1 MKTLFIL
8 LLALYYAIG
17 TFAQTTVSGKVESVS
32 GEPLQG
38 CTVLFLQA
46 DSIVGGTITSQKGI
60 FEIKNLTPGNYVCK
74 VSMIGFKFEE
84 YKFKVSNSKT
94 HIPTITL
101 KEDAML
107 LDEINVAGDLANV
120 KAGMTTYHLSERA
133 KSSRNAY
140 EALMEIP
147 ELIVDPVSRSISM
160 GMSGS
165 PLILID
171 GVKRTNYMDVLNPET
186 IESIEV
192 IQNPSA
198 RYMNDENVSC
208 ILNIKLKRVKT
219 PVYLRGDI
227 GGMANTRFD
236 NLNFLANAEIG
247 NTLSSIYL
255 TGGYKK
261 QTDKMDLVSNSL
273 SGNLER
279 NLKGRNVY
287 SNVPLNLTLGGD
299 KVFSDKNYA
308 AFNVSYNNS
317 TSETDQEYTGETFYT
332 TSDEVYDIVTS
343 NNTYNTFHDLASN
356 LYWKHTFAKNN
367 QLELTGNYNYSYN
380 NSNGLRNENSG
391 LYSYTNRMNMVYS
404 QHFGKLNV
412 DYSKVLKNKTALAI
426 GSNTNYL
433 ATNMDNRTDQYSD
446 YLYKRWQEYLYIGL
460 DNNRSRSKFNY
471 VLSLGL
477 DYVSSEADKVKNDY
491 INLLPSI
498 SASYRFNKNHQ
509 ISFNYR
515 RNRTT
520 PGMDMLNPRNT
531 STDSLAV
538 THGNPYLHPYSRD
551 LINLRYTFKYKKF
564 EMQPYMDYR
573 YMDGMFMAVGRT
585 ENDIYY
591 TTYENVNHK
600 QIFILGNRFQYKLP
614 SGGISLNIYWRKDKM
629 DEMSFSGKSWGTYL
643 NFWKFYKRIS
653 TSIDLQYEQA
663 NYSTYTTKKEPTF
676 ASKFNL
682 SWMMS
687 DKWILY
693 VNLRNIL
700 FHNQATKVCTKSDNY
715 RSFSS
720 QLITNRRPEL
730 TFTVSYSFKNKVKV
744 KNRKKKKFSSSAL
757 EMKDM
762 NINNKVETEIE
773 LK

>member
-1 MKTLFIL
+1 MKNLFFVFI
-8 LLALYYAIG
+8 ALCYAIG
-17 TFAQTTVSGKVESVS
+17 VSAQTTISGKVEDQTQKA
-32 GEPLQG
+32 LQG
-38 CTVLFLQA
+38 CTVLFMQA
-46 DSIVGGTITSQKGI
+46 DSIVGGTITDRKGN
-60 FEIKNLTPGNYVCK
+60 FEIMNLISGNYVCK
-74 VSMIGFKFEE
+74 VSMVGFKTEE
-84 YKFKVSNSKT
+84 YKFSATTGKVR
-94 HIPTITL
+94 IPTITL
-101 KEDAML
+101 KEDVTL
-107 LDEINVAGDLANV
+107 LEEIKVVGELANV

-147 ELIVDPVSRSISM
+147 ELIVDPVNRSISM

-171 GVKRTNYMDVLNPET
+171 GVKRTNYMDVLNPEI
-186 IESIEV
+186 IESVEV

-227 GGMANTRFD
+227 GAMSNTHFD
-236 NLNFLANAEIG
+236 NLNFYANTEIG
-247 NTLSSIYL
+247 NSLSSLYL
-255 TGGYKK
+255 TGDYKK
-261 QTDKMDLVSNSL
+261 RTDEIDIVSNSL

-287 SNVPLNLTLGGD
+287 SNTPLNLTLGGD

-317 TSETDQEYTGETFYT
+317 TSKSDQKYTGETFYT

-343 NNTYNTFHDLASN
+343 NNTDNTFHDLASN

-391 LYSYTNRMNMVYS
+391 LYSYTNQMDMVYS
-404 QHFGKLNV
+404 QHSGKLNV
-412 DYSKVLKNKTALAI
+412 DYSKVLKNKMALAI

-433 ATNMDNRTDQYSD
+433 STNMDNRTDQYPD

-460 DNNRSRSKFNY
+460 DNNRSSSKFNY
-471 VLSLGL
+471 VLSLGM

-491 INLLPSI
+491 INLLPSV
-498 SASYRFNKNHQ
+498 SASYRFNKSHQ

-531 STDSLAV
+531 STDSLSV

-551 LINLRYTFKYKKF
+551 LISLRYTFKYKKF
-564 EMQPYMDYR
+564 EMQPYIDYR

-629 DEMSFSGKSWGTYL
+629 DEMSFNGKSWGTYL

-687 DKWILY
+687 DKWILF

-700 FHNQATKVCTKSDNY
+700 FHNQSTKIWTKSDNY

-730 TFTVSYSFKNKVKV
+730 TFAVSYSFKNKVKV
-744 KNRKKKKFSSSAL
+744 KTRKKKKFSSSAL

-773 LK
+773 IK

>member
-1 MKTLFIL
+1 MKKTLSIL
-8 LLALYYAIG
+8 LFALYYAIG
-17 TFAQTTVSGKVESVS
+17 TSAQTTISGKVEDQTRKA
-32 GEPLQG
+32 LQG

-46 DSIVGGTITSQKGI
+46 DSIVGGTITNPKGI
-60 FEIKNLTPGNYVCK
+60 FEIKNLIPGNYVCM

-84 YKFKVSNSKT
+84 YKFKVSNGKI

-107 LDEINVAGDLANV
+107 LDEINVTGDLANV
-120 KAGMTTYHLSERA
+120 KAGMTTYHLSKRA

-147 ELIVDPVSRSISM
+147 ELTVDPVGRSISM
-160 GMSGS
+160 GVSGS

-171 GVKRTNYMDVLNPET
+171 GVKRTNYMDVLNPEM
-186 IESIEV
+186 IESVEV

-227 GGMANTRFD
+227 GAMSNTHFD
-236 NLNFLANAEIG
+236 NLNLYANTEIG
-247 NTLSSIYL
+247 NSLSSLYL

-261 QTDKMDLVSNSL
+261 RTDEIDIVSNSL

-287 SNVPLNLTLGGD
+287 SNTPFNLTLGGD

-308 AFNVSYNNS
+308 AFNVSYNNNP
-317 TSETDQEYTGETFYT
+317 SESNQKYTGETFY
-332 TSDEVYDIVTS
+332 SMADEVYDITTS
-343 NNTYNTFHDLASN
+343 NKTDNAFHDLASN
-356 LYWKHTFAKNN
+356 FYWKHTFANN

-380 NSNGLRNENSG
+380 NSFGLRTENSE
-391 LYSYTNRMNMVYS
+391 LYSYTNQMDMVYA
-404 QHFGKLNV
+404 QHIGRLDV
-412 DYSKVLKNKTALAI
+412 DYSKVLKNKMAIAI
-426 GSNTNYL
+426 GSNTDYL
-433 ATNMDNRTDQYSD
+433 TTNVDDRIGQYSD
-446 YLYKRWQEYLYIGL
+446 YVYRRWKEYLYIGL
-460 DNNRSRSKFNY
+460 DNNRSSSKFNY

-477 DYVSSEADKVKNDY
+477 DYVSSEADNVKNDY

-498 SASYRFNKNHQ
+498 SASYKFNKNHQ
-509 ISFNYR
+509 LSFNYR

-531 STDSLAV
+531 STDSL
-538 THGNPYLHPYSRD
+538 TITQGNPYLHPYSRD
-551 LINLRYTFKYKKF
+551 LISLKYTFKYKKF
-564 EMQPYMDYR
+564 EMQPYIDYR

-591 TTYENVNHK
+591 ITYENVNQK
-600 QIFILGNRFQYKLP
+600 QTFILGNRLQYKLP
-614 SGGISLNIYWRKDKM
+614 SGGISLNTYWRKEKM
-629 DEMSFSGKSWGTYL
+629 DGMSFNGNSWGTYL
-643 NFWKFYKRIS
+643 NFWKFYKQFS

-663 NYSTYTTKKEPTF
+663 NYSSYTTKKEPAF
-676 ASKFNL
+676 VSKLNL

-687 DKWILY
+687 DKWMLF
-693 VNLRNIL
+693 VNIRNIL
-700 FHNQATKVCTKSDNY
+700 FHNQATKVWVKSDNY
-715 RSFSS
+715 RYFSS

-730 TFTVSYSFKNKVKV
+730 TFAVSYSFKNKVKV
-744 KNRKKKKFSSSAL
+744 KNRKKKKFSDPVL

-773 LK
+773 IK

>member
-1 MKTLFIL
+1 MRNLYIIL
-8 LLALYYAIG
+8 IAFYYAIG
-17 TFAQTTVSGKVESVS
+17 VSAQTNISGKVEDQTQKA
-32 GEPLQG
+32 LQG
-38 CTVLFLQA
+38 CTVLFMQA
-46 DSIVGGTITSQKGI
+46 DSIVGGTITDPKGH
-60 FEIKNLTPGNYVCK
+60 FEIKNLISGNYVCK
-74 VSMIGFKFEE
+74 VSMVGFQPEE
-84 YKFKVSNSKT
+84 YKFKATAGKVR
-94 HIPTITL
+94 IPTITL
-101 KEDAML
+101 KEDATL
-107 LDEINVAGDLANV
+107 LEEVNVVGELANV

-133 KSSRNAY
+133 KSSKNAY

-147 ELIVDPVSRSISM
+147 ELTVDPVGRSISM
-160 GMSGS
+160 GVSGS

-171 GVKRTNYMDVLNPET
+171 GVKRTNYMEVLNPEI
-186 IESIEV
+186 IESVEV

-198 RYMNDENVSC
+198 RYINDENVSC
-208 ILNIKLKRVKT
+208 ILNIKLKRIRT

-227 GGMANTRFD
+227 GAMSNTHFD
-236 NLNFLANAEIG
+236 NLNLLANTEIG
-247 NTLSSIYL
+247 NSLSSLYL

-287 SNVPLNLTLGGD
+287 SNTPLNLTLGGD

-317 TSETDQEYTGETFYT
+317 SSESDQEYTGETFYT
-332 TSDEVYDIVTS
+332 ASDEVYDITTS
-343 NNTYNTFHDLASN
+343 NNTDNTFHDLTSS

-391 LYSYTNRMNMVYS
+391 LYSYSNRMDMVYS
-404 QHFGKLNV
+404 QHVGRLNV
-412 DYSKVLKNKTALAI
+412 DYSKVLKNKMALAI

-433 ATNMDNRTDQYSD
+433 TTNMDDRTDQYSD

-460 DNNRSRSKFNY
+460 DNNRSSSKFNY

-477 DYVSSEADKVKNDY
+477 DYVSSEADKVKNYY
-491 INLLPSI
+491 INLLPSV
-498 SASYRFNKNHQ
+498 SASYRFNKNHH

-531 STDSLAV
+531 STDSLTV
-538 THGNPYLHPYSRD
+538 NQGNPYLHPYTRD
-551 LINLRYTFKYKKF
+551 LISLRYTFKYKKF

-591 TTYENVNHK
+591 TTYENVNQK
-600 QIFILGNRFQYKLP
+600 QIFILGNMLRYKLS

-629 DEMSFSGKSWGTYL
+629 DEMSFNGKSWGANL

-663 NYSTYTTKKEPTF
+663 GYSTYTTKKEPAF

-700 FHNQATKVCTKSDNY
+700 YHDQATKVWTKSDNY
-715 RSFSS
+715 HSFSS

-730 TFTVSYSFKNKVKV
+730 TFAVSYSFKNKVKV

-773 LK
+773 IK

>member
-101 KEDAML
+101 KEGAML

-147 ELIVDPVSRSISM
+147 ELIVDPVGRSISM
-160 GMSGS
+160 GVSGS

-171 GVKRTNYMDVLNPET
+171 GVKRTNYMEVLNPEI
-186 IESIEV
+186 IESVEV

-198 RYMNDENVSC
+198 RYINDENVSC

-227 GGMANTRFD
+227 GAMSNTHFD
-236 NLNFLANAEIG
+236 NLNLLANTEIG
-247 NTLSSIYL
+247 NSLSSLYL

-287 SNVPLNLTLGGD
+287 SNTPLNLTLGGD

-317 TSETDQEYTGETFYT
+317 SSESDQEYTGEIFYT
-332 TSDEVYDIVTS
+332 ASDEVYDITTS
-343 NNTYNTFHDLASN
+343 NNTDNTFHDLTSS

-391 LYSYTNRMNMVYS
+391 LYSYSNRMDMVYS
-404 QHFGKLNV
+404 QHVGRLNV
-412 DYSKVLKNKTALAI
+412 DYSKVLKNKMALAI

-433 ATNMDNRTDQYSD
+433 TTNMDDRTDQYSD

-460 DNNRSRSKFNY
+460 DNNRSSSKFNY

-491 INLLPSI
+491 INLLPSV
-498 SASYRFNKNHQ
+498 SASYRFNKKHQ
-509 ISFNYR
+509 LSFNYR

-531 STDSLAV
+531 STDSLTV
-538 THGNPYLHPYSRD
+538 NQGNPYLHPYTRD
-551 LINLRYTFKYKKF
+551 LISLRYTFKFKKF
-564 EMQPYMDYR
+564 EMQPYIDYR
-573 YMDGMFMAVGRT
+573 YMDGMFMAVGKT
-585 ENDIYY
+585 EDDIYY
-591 TTYENVNHK
+591 TTYENVNQK
-600 QIFILGNRFQYKLP
+600 QIFILGNRFQYKLS
-614 SGGISLNIYWRKDKM
+614 SGGISLNIYLRKDKM
-629 DEMSFSGKSWGTYL
+629 DEMSFNGNSWGTYL
-643 NFWKFYKRIS
+643 NFWKFYKQFS

-663 NYSTYTTKKEPTF
+663 NYSSYTTKKEPAF

-773 LK
+773 IK

>member
-1 MKTLFIL
+1 MKNIYMIFI
-8 LLALYYAIG
+8 ACCYAIG
-17 TFAQTTVSGKVESVS
+17 VSAQTTVSGKVEDQTRKA
-32 GEPLQG
+32 LQG
-38 CTVLFLQA
+38 CTVLFMQA
-46 DSIVGGTITSQKGI
+46 DSIVGGTITNQKGYY
-60 FEIKNLTPGNYVCK
+60 EIKNLISGNYVCK
-74 VSMIGFKFEE
+74 VSMVGFKTEE
-84 YKFKVSNSKT
+84 YKFSAMTSKVL
-94 HIPTITL
+94 IPTITL
-101 KEDAML
+101 KEDATL
-107 LDEINVAGDLANV
+107 LEEVKVVGELANV

-171 GVKRTNYMDVLNPET
+171 GVKRTSYMDVLNPET
-186 IESIEV
+186 IESVEV

-227 GGMANTRFD
+227 GAMSNTHFD
-236 NLNFLANAEIG
+236 NLNLFANTEIG
-247 NTLSSIYL
+247 NSLSSLYL

-261 QTDKMDLVSNSL
+261 RTDEIDIVSNSL

-287 SNVPLNLTLGGD
+287 SNTPLNLTIGGD

-317 TSETDQEYTGETFYT
+317 SSESDQEYIGETFYT
-332 TSDEVYDIVTS
+332 ASDEVYDITTS
-343 NNTYNTFHDLASN
+343 NNTDNTFHDLTSS

-391 LYSYTNRMNMVYS
+391 LYSYTNRMDMVYS
-404 QHFGKLNV
+404 QQSGKLNV
-412 DYSKVLKNKTALAI
+412 DYSKVLKNKMALAI

-433 ATNMDNRTDQYSD
+433 STHMNNRTDQYSD

-460 DNNRSRSKFNY
+460 DNNRASSKFNY

-491 INLLPSI
+491 INLLPSV

-531 STDSLAV
+531 STDSLTV
-538 THGNPYLHPYSRD
+538 NQGNPYLHPYSRD
-551 LINLRYTFKYKKF
+551 LINLRYTLKFKNF
-564 EMQPYMDYR
+564 EMQPYIDYR

-585 ENDIYY
+585 EYDIYY
-591 TTYENVNHK
+591 TTYENINHK

-614 SGGISLNIYWRKDKM
+614 LGGISLNIYWRKDKM
-629 DEMSFSGKSWGTYL
+629 DEMSFNGKSWGTNL
-643 NFWKFYKRIS
+643 NLWKFYKRIS

-663 NYSTYTTKKEPTF
+663 GYSTYTTKKEPAF

-700 FHNQATKVCTKSDNY
+700 YHDQATKVWTKSDNY
-715 RSFSS
+715 HSFSS

-730 TFTVSYSFKNKVKV
+730 TFAVSYSFKNKVKV

-773 LK
+773 IK

>member
-1 MKTLFIL
+1 MKNIYMIFI
-8 LLALYYAIG
+8 ACCYAIG
-17 TFAQTTVSGKVESVS
+17 VSAQTTVSGKVEDQTRKA
-32 GEPLQG
+32 LQG

-46 DSIVGGTITSQKGI
+46 DSIIGGTITDRKGN
-60 FEIKNLTPGNYVCK
+60 FEIKNLASGNYVCK
-74 VSMIGFKFEE
+74 LSMVGFKTEE
-84 YKFKVSNSKT
+84 YKFSAMTSKVL
-94 HIPTITL
+94 IPTITL
-101 KEDAML
+101 KEDATL
-107 LDEINVAGDLANV
+107 LEEVKVVGELANV

-186 IESIEV
+186 IESVEV

-227 GGMANTRFD
+227 GAMSNTHFD
-236 NLNFLANAEIG
+236 NLNLFANTEIG
-247 NTLSSIYL
+247 NSLSSLYL

-261 QTDKMDLVSNSL
+261 RTDEMDLVSNSL

-287 SNVPLNLTLGGD
+287 SNTPLNLTLGGD

-317 TSETDQEYTGETFYT
+317 SSESDQEYTGETFYRA
-332 TSDEVYDIVTS
+332 SDEVYDITTS
-343 NNTYNTFHDLASN
+343 NNTDNTFHDLTSS
-356 LYWKHTFAKNN
+356 LYWKHTFANN

-380 NSNGLRNENSG
+380 NSFGLRTENSE
-391 LYSYTNRMNMVYS
+391 LYSYTNQMDMVYS
-404 QHFGKLNV
+404 QHVGRLNV
-412 DYSKVLKNKTALAI
+412 DYSKVLKNKMALAI

-433 ATNMDNRTDQYSD
+433 TTNMDDRADQYSD

-460 DNNRSRSKFNY
+460 DNNRSSSKFNY

-491 INLLPSI
+491 INLLPSV
-498 SASYRFNKNHQ
+498 SASYRFNKKHQ
-509 ISFNYR
+509 LSFNYR

-531 STDSLAV
+531 STDSLTV
-538 THGNPYLHPYSRD
+538 NQGNPYLHPYTRD
-551 LINLRYTFKYKKF
+551 LISLRYTFKFKKF
-564 EMQPYMDYR
+564 EMQPYIDYR
-573 YMDGMFMAVGRT
+573 YMDGMFMAVGKT

-591 TTYENVNHK
+591 MTYENVNQK
-600 QIFILGNRFQYKLP
+600 QSFILGNRFQYKLP

-629 DEMSFSGKSWGTYL
+629 DEMSFNGKSWGTNL

-663 NYSTYTTKKEPTF
+663 NYSSYTTKKEPTF

-687 DKWILY
+687 DKWMLY

-700 FHNQATKVCTKSDNY
+700 FHNQSTKVCTKSDNY

-730 TFTVSYSFKNKVKV
+730 TFAVSYSFKNKVKV

-773 LK
+773 IN

>member
-1 MKTLFIL
+1 MKKLIFVFI
-8 LLALYYAIG
+8 ALCYAIG
-17 TFAQTTVSGKVESVS
+17 VSAQTTISGKVET
-32 GEPLQG
+32 PTQKALQG

-46 DSIVGGTITSQKGI
+46 DSIIGGTITDRKGN
-60 FEIKNLTPGNYVCK
+60 FEIKNLASGNYVCK
-74 VSMIGFKFEE
+74 LSMVGFKTEE
-84 YKFKVSNSKT
+84 YKFSAMTSKVL
-94 HIPTITL
+94 IPTITL
-101 KEDAML
+101 KEDATL
-107 LDEINVAGDLANV
+107 LEEVKVVGELANV
-120 KAGMTTYHLSERA
+120 KAGMITYHLSERA

-171 GVKRTNYMDVLNPET
+171 GVKRTSYMDVLNPET
-186 IESIEV
+186 IESVEV

-227 GGMANTRFD
+227 GAMSNTHFD
-236 NLNFLANAEIG
+236 NLNLFANTEIG
-247 NTLSSIYL
+247 NSLSSLYL

-261 QTDKMDLVSNSL
+261 RTDEIDIVSNSL

-287 SNVPLNLTLGGD
+287 SNTPLNLTIGGD

-317 TSETDQEYTGETFYT
+317 SSESDQEYIGETFYA
-332 TSDEVYDIVTS
+332 TSDEVYDIVTF
-343 NNTYNTFHDLASN
+343 NNTDNMFHDLASN
-356 LYWKHTFAKNN
+356 LYWKYTFSKYN

-391 LYSYTNRMNMVYS
+391 LYSYTNRMDMVYS
-404 QHFGKLNV
+404 QHSGKLNV

-433 ATNMDNRTDQYSD
+433 STHMDNRTDQHSD

-460 DNNRSRSKFNY
+460 DNNRASSKFNY
-471 VLSLGL
+471 VFSLGL

-491 INLLPSI
+491 INLLPSV

-551 LINLRYTFKYKKF
+551 LINLRYTLKFKKF
-564 EMQPYMDYR
+564 EMQPYIDYR

-591 TTYENVNHK
+591 ITYENVNQK
-600 QIFILGNRFQYKLP
+600 QTFILGNRFQYKLP
-614 SGGISLNIYWRKDKM
+614 SGGISLNTYWRKEKM
-629 DEMSFSGKSWGTYL
+629 DGMSFNGNSWGTYL
-643 NFWKFYKRIS
+643 NFWKFYKQFS

-663 NYSTYTTKKEPTF
+663 NYSSYKKKKEPAF
-676 ASKFNL
+676 VSKLNL

-687 DKWILY
+687 DKWMLF
-693 VNLRNIL
+693 VNIRNIL
-700 FHNQATKVCTKSDNY
+700 FYNQSTKVWTKSDDY

-730 TFTVSYSFKNKVKV
+730 TFAVSYSFKNKVKV
-744 KNRKKKKFSSSAL
+744 KNRKKKKFSDPVL

-773 LK
+773 IK